1 MERQVPKHYGRPG
14 NVDAEAPRSHLL
26 GAYVVRGVGLSR
38 ATDTVRGR
46 RVLELVHQLAALR
59 PGCDTREARFSYLS
73 VNLNQNP
80 VLVAHTDRS
89 NLGWSWNLALGSY
102 TG

>member
-1 MERQVPKHYGRPG
+1 MEHQVPKHYGRPG
-14 NVDAEAPRSHLL
+14 NVEEDAPRSQLL

-59 PGCDTREARFSYLS
+59 PG
-73 VNLNQNP
+73 
-80 VLVAHTDRS
+80 
-89 NLGWSWNLALGSY
+89 
-102 TG
+102 